1 MHGSLTL
8 DLAHAFFPITP
19 HHCRPSLQ
27 CCVSSGPTGQLVRMH
42 IVYARPSP
50 HLLDCREARW
60 FMLADLG
67 AECLPSSPSLPPP
80 PACCALRP
88 LMQHPARYKVT
99 LRTQKGDGYWFNRL
113 QTLSF
118 PKSPPKSQGCDSP
131 PPPGTSFSSGV
142 PPAQF
147 GNDDDVASPTLL
159 LIPMRSL

>member
-1 MHGSLTL
+1 MLFSYST
-8 DLAHAFFPITP
+8 
-19 HHCRPSLQ
+19 PSL
-27 CCVSSGPTGQLVRMH
+27 PTVRTVLCFFRTGRTGDSH
-42 IVYARPSP
+42 VQYLVYARPCP
-50 HLLDCREARW
+50 HVLDCREARW
-60 FMLADLG
+60 FVLADLG
-67 AECLPSSPSLPPP
+67 AECLPSSPSPRWLLCTPPTAATP
-80 PACCALRP
+80 
-88 LMQHPARYKVT
+88 RYKVT

-131 PPPGTSFSSGV
+131 PPAGTSFSSGV